1 MASSQSN
8 TASAVFR
15 FILGVL
21 LACGIL
27 FVFLYPCLP
36 LGGNDAGV
44 LREKLPLQ
52 ERPFLRAAFGGEGS
66 AASLME
72 ATQDLWGWVLLG
84 LNLLSLT
91 GFLACPAQAAPKTK
105 GSGGGRLVIPALCGL
120 LVLLVLLAICCVPSL
135 LAGFIQFVD
144 WYRFSMG
151 AGLLLLLVLMY
162 LLGSRGVQRI
172 REVEGIGGIPR
183 GIRLAEGFLVAL
195 FAAAV
200 LLPALRTMRLYLLP
214 LAVLLALLPGTLCE
228 WAGAKRRS
236 GLRLMYLAL
245 RTLRGLALVAFCP
258 ITVPLLLFAL
268 FSRKN

>member
-1 MASSQSN
+1 MASSQSK
-8 TASAVFR
+8 TASVVFR
-15 FILGVL
+15 FILGLL

-72 ATQDLWGWVLLG
+72 VTQDLWGWVLLG
-84 LNLLSLT
+84 LNLLSLI
-91 GFLACPAQAAPKTK
+91 GFLACPAQVAPKKK
-105 GSGGGRLVIPALCGL
+105 GSASGRLAIPALCGL

-183 GIRLAEGFLVAL
+183 GVRLAEGFLVAL
-195 FAAAV
+195 FAATV
-200 LLPALRTMRLYLLP
+200 LLPALRTMRLYLFP

-228 WAGAKRRS
+228 WAGARRRS